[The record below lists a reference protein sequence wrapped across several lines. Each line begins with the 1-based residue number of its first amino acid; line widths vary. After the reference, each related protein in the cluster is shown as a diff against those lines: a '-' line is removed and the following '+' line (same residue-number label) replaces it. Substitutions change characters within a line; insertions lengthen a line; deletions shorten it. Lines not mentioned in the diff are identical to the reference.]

1 MLMVAKSK
9 VAAIMSTGAD
19 ISPSPFLPDVPSI
32 NIQFKFNLQKTH
44 RKSGRINI
52 LSAY

>member
-9 VAAIMSTGAD
+9 VAAIMSTDAG
-19 ISPSPFLPDVPSI
+19 ISPSPFLLEISSI

-44 RKSGRINI
+44 RKPAG
-52 LSAY
+52 